1 MVKYNSDSDLGPT
14 SRNKINRTGIRLP
27 VLLVLALQFSAYS
40 INAHDAEDSAVLGNT
55 ISGKVDIV
63 TMSGEHKQDRSNIVV
78 FVEGVTLPAKPQQ
91 VEDSTRIGHKG
102 KRFSPEVLPIVRG
115 DSVDFF
121 NDDDIFHNVFS
132 LSRTQPFD
140 LGVYPKGSSR
150 MVRFDRTG
158 LVRIYCNLHPNMV
171 GNILILNNPYYAVT
185 DPNGSYTI
193 SDVPDGQYR
202 LRVWTEFS
210 DAIGKDIDLTKRSVH
225 SHSFTITE
233 TKKRIKHKN
242 KYGKP
247 YNGKY

>member
-1 MVKYNSDSDLGPT
+1 MVKYNSVSDFGLRPF
-14 SRNKINRTGIRLP
+14 RMINRARNRLL
-27 VLLVLALQFSAYS
+27 VLLLLALQFSAYS
-40 INAHDAEDSAVLGNT
+40 TNAHDAEDAAAPANT

-78 FVEGVTLPAKPQQ
+78 FVEGATLPDKPQPMQ
-91 VEDSTRIGHKG
+91 DSTRIGHKG

-150 MVRFDRTG
+150 MLRFDRTG

-171 GNILILNNPYYAVT
+171 GNILILNNPYFAVT

-193 SDVPDGQYR
+193 SGIPDGKYR
-202 LRVWTEFS
+202 LRVWSEFT
-210 DAIGKDIDLTKRSVH
+210 DEIGKDIDLTKSSVH

-233 TKKRIKHKN
+233 TKKRVKHKN